1 MGSPLGPFLAR
12 ASLPMREWGSEPDEE
27 PDKQLIAEG
36 YIVGL
41 MLLGVYV
48 IVSLEVAALLRRWLL
63 VLIDWA
69 S

>member
-1 MGSPLGPFLAR
+1 MK
-12 ASLPMREWGSEPDEE
+12 EWGSEPDKE

-69 S
+69 A